1 MQYGYF
7 DDIHKEYVIT
17 RPDTPKSWSNYL
29 GSTEYGAIITNNA
42 GGYSFYKSAAQ
53 GRFTRLRFNSIPM
66 DQPGRYIYLHD
77 HENGDCWSASWQPV
91 GKPLDAYKS
100 ECRHGSAYTII
111 SSEYAGIRAETT
123 YFVPLGRDFECWR
136 VRLTNAGDR
145 PRRLSAFTYVEYAG
159 NWSSCDDLINLQY
172 TQHIVKMAVEG
183 NIIDHGTNVNIPHM
197 PDNFQEKDQGRHT
210 FLALVGSEVSG
221 YDTDRAAFLGIYR
234 TYANPVVVEQGQ
246 CTNSLA
252 AGDNGCGVLE
262 TRIRLKPCET
272 REFLVLMGVGR
283 ARAEGRHAADEFRN
297 LDKVD
302 EELTRLKTYWH
313 ARIGELHVD
322 TPDPEF
328 NSMLN
333 MWSPFNCLM
342 TYAWSRAASLTYA
355 GERDGL
361 GYRDTVQDML
371 GVLHAI
377 PEEAGQRLELMITGQ
392 VSTGGA
398 MPVVKQFAHRPG
410 SEHPPREQEY
420 RSDDCL
426 WLFNAIPTYVKETGD
441 LSFYNKVLPY
451 ADHGEDTV
459 LGHMKRAI
467 LFSLERSGA
476 HGLPCGLFADWNDC
490 IRLGDRGESVF
501 VAFQLRYA
509 LAVYLEVC
517 HLLAVNSGRGDDIPH
532 HEVTEDDPQVAAESH
547 CLSPNRLRA
556 EQAWAQQ
563 NLDLLDRQLRDHA
576 WDGEWYLR
584 AYRADGF
591 KFGSRESREGS
602 IFLNP
607 QSWAVLSGHADAE
620 RAARAMQSV
629 RHRLATEYGLM
640 ICDPPYVETDYHVM
654 RAVLFNPGMKENGS
668 IFTHTQGWAVIA
680 ETMLGHGDLAWQYFR
695 ATLPSAWNT
704 RAEIREIEPYVY
716 CQFTHSKYSPRFGAS
731 RVPWLSGSA
740 AWSFFTATQY
750 ILGLQPDYAGLRIHP
765 CIPSAWKGF
774 TVTRVFRGKKIHL
787 EVRNPAGVQKGVRTL
802 TLNGEAL
809 EGNFVPAE
817 KLAQENRVLV
827 EMG

>member
-7 DDIHKEYVIT
+7 DDINKEYIIT

-53 GRFTRLRFNSIPM
+53 GRFTRLRFNSLPM

-77 HENGDCWSASWQPV
+77 HENGDYWSASWQPV
-91 GKPLDAYKS
+91 GKPLDGYKS

-111 SSEYAGIRAETT
+111 SSEYTGIRAEAT

-136 VRLTNAGDR
+136 VRLTNAGDKR
-145 PRRLSAFTYVEYAG
+145 RRLSVFTYVEYVG
-159 NWSSCDDLINLQY
+159 NWSSYDDLINLQY
-172 TQHIVKMAVEG
+172 TQHIVRMAVEG
-183 NIIDHGTNVNIPHM
+183 NIIDHGTNVNLPYM

-221 YDTDRAAFLGIYR
+221 YDTDRTAFIGTYR

-262 TRIRLKPCET
+262 TRIRLEPGEA
-272 REFLVLMGVGR
+272 REFLVLMGVGT
-283 ARAEGRHAADEFRN
+283 ARDKGRQAADEFRN

-302 EELTRLKTYWH
+302 EELARLRTYWH
-313 ARIGELHVD
+313 ARIAGLHVD
-322 TPDPEF
+322 TPDPAF

-342 TYAWSRAASLTYA
+342 TYAWSRAASLIYA

-371 GVLHAI
+371 GVMHAI
-377 PEEAGQRLELMITGQ
+377 PEEAVQRLQLMITGQ

-410 SEHPPREQEY
+410 SEEPPREEEY

-426 WLFNAIPTYVKETGD
+426 WLFNAIPAYVKETGD
-441 LSFYNKVLPY
+441 LSFYYNKVLPY
-451 ADHGEDTV
+451 ADSGEDTV

-467 LFSLERSGA
+467 LFSLNRCGA
-476 HGLPCGLFADWNDC
+476 HGLPCGLLADWNDC
-490 IRLGDRGESVF
+490 IRLGDQGESVF

-509 LAVYLEVC
+509 LAVYLEVTR
-517 HLLAVNSGRGDDIPH
+517 LLAVK
-532 HEVTEDDPQVAAESH
+532 EDE
-547 CLSPNRLRA
+547 
-556 EQAWAQQ
+556 AWAQR
-563 NLDLLDRQLRDHA
+563 NLDRLDHQLREHA

-602 IFLNP
+602 IFLTP

-620 RAARAMQSV
+620 RSARAMQAV
-629 RHRLATEYGLM
+629 RGRLATEYGLM
-640 ICDPPYVETDYHVM
+640 ICDPPYVETDYNVM
-654 RAVLFNPGMKENGS
+654 RAALFNPGMKENGS

-704 RAEIREIEPYVY
+704 RAEVREIEPYVY

-750 ILGLQPDYAGLRIHP
+750 ILGLQPDYAGLRIDP
-765 CIPSAWKGF
+765 CIPAAWKGF
-774 TVTRVFRGKKIHL
+774 TVTRVFRGKKVQV
-787 EVRNPAGVQKGVRTL
+787 EVRNPAHVQKGVRAL
-802 TLNGEAL
+802 VINGELL
-809 EGNFVPAE
+809 EGNFIPVE
-817 KLAQENRVLV
+817 KLAEKNRVVV

>member
-1 MQYGYF
+1 MQFGYF
-7 DDIHKEYVIT
+7 DDLNKEYVIT
-17 RPDTPKSWSNYL
+17 RPDTPRSWSNYL

-53 GRFTRLRFNSIPM
+53 GRFTRLRFNSVPP

-77 HENGDCWSASWQPV
+77 HETRDYWSASWQPV
-91 GKPLDAYKS
+91 GKPLDRYKS
-100 ECRHGSAYTII
+100 KCRHGSAYTII

-123 YFVPLGRDFECWR
+123 YFVPLGRTFECWQ
-136 VRLTNAGDR
+136 VRLTNAGGK

-159 NWSSCDDLINLQY
+159 NWSAFDDLINLQY
-172 TQHIVKMAVEG
+172 AQHIVKMAVEG
-183 NIIDHGTNVNIPHM
+183 GIIDHGTNVNIPNM
-197 PDNFQEKDQGRHT
+197 PDNFEEKDQGRHT

-221 YDTDRAAFLGIYR
+221 YDTDRTAFLGAYGS
-234 TYANPVVVEQGQ
+234 YARPAVVERGQ

-262 TRIRLKPCET
+262 SRIRLEPGET
-272 REFLVLMGVGR
+272 REFLVLMGVGT
-283 ARAEGRHAADEFRN
+283 AREEGRRAVDEFGSPG
-297 LDKVD
+297 KVSR
-302 EELTRLKTYWH
+302 ELAGLKSYWQ
-313 ARIGELHVD
+313 ARIAALNVE
-322 TPDPEF
+322 TPDAEF

-342 TYAWSRAASLTYA
+342 TYAWSRAASLIYA

-371 GVLHAI
+371 GVMHTI
-377 PEEAGQRLELMITGQ
+377 PAEAGRRLELMITGQ

-398 MPVVKQFAHRPG
+398 MPVVKQFAHQPG
-410 SEHPPREQEY
+410 SERAPREEEY

-426 WLFNAIPTYVKETGD
+426 WLFNAIPAYVKETGD
-441 LSFYNKVLPY
+441 LSLYSKVLPY
-451 ADHGEDTV
+451 ADCGEDTV

-467 LFSLERSGA
+467 LFSLNRSGV
-476 HGLPCGLFADWNDC
+476 HGLPCGLSADWNDC

-509 LAVYLEVC
+509 LSVYLEVC
-517 HLLAVNSGRGDDIPH
+517 HLLASQ
-532 HEVTEDDPQVAAESH
+532 EEE
-547 CLSPNRLRA
+547 
-556 EQAWAQQ
+556 AWAQS
-563 NLDLLDRQLRDHA
+563 NLDKLDRNLRDQA

-591 KFGSRESREGS
+591 QFGSHLSREGQ

-607 QSWAVLSGHADAE
+607 QSWAVLSGHADAG
-620 RAARAMQSV
+620 RAASAMQAV
-629 RHRLATEYGLM
+629 RDRLATEYGLM
-640 ICDPPYVETDYHVM
+640 ICDPPYVETDYNVM
-654 RAVLFNPGMKENGS
+654 RAALFNPGMKENGS

-695 ATLPSAWNT
+695 ATLPGAWNT
-704 RAEIREIEPYVY
+704 RAEVREIEPYVY

-740 AWSFFTATQY
+740 AWSFFTATQH
-750 ILGLQPDYAGLRIHP
+750 ILGLRPEYGGLRIDP
-765 CIPSAWKGF
+765 CIPAAWKGF
-774 TVTRVFRGKKIHL
+774 TVTRVFRGKQVRV
-787 EVRNPAGVQKGVRTL
+787 EVQNLAGVQKGVCKL
-802 TLNGEAL
+802 VLNGEPL
-809 EGNFVPAE
+809 EGNFIPAG
-817 KLAQENRVLV
+817 KLGEQNLVVV

>member
-7 DDIHKEYVIT
+7 DDTNKEYVIT
-17 RPDTPKSWSNYL
+17 RPDTPRSWSNYL

-53 GRFTRLRFNSIPM
+53 GRFTRLRFNSVPL
-66 DQPGRYIYLHD
+66 DQPGRYIYLYDHD
-77 HENGDCWSASWQPV
+77 TRDYWSASWQPV
-91 GKPLDAYKS
+91 GKPLDEYKS
-100 ECRHGSAYTII
+100 ECRHGSAYTVI
-111 SSEYAGIRAETT
+111 SSEFAGVRAETT
-123 YFVPLGRDFECWR
+123 YFVPLGRTFECWR
-136 VRLTNAGDR
+136 VRLTNLSGKL
-145 PRRLSAFTYVEYAG
+145 RRLSAFTYVEYAG
-159 NWSSCDDLINLQY
+159 NWSAYDDLINLQY

-183 NIIDHGTNVNIPHM
+183 GIIDHGTNVNIPNT
-197 PDNFQEKDQGRHT
+197 PDNFEEKDQGRHT
-210 FLALVGSEVSG
+210 FLALVGSQVSG
-221 YDTDRAAFLGIYR
+221 YDTDRTVFLG
-234 TYANPVVVEQGQ
+234 TYGSYARPAVVERGQ

-262 TRIRLKPCET
+262 SRILLEPGET
-272 REFLVLMGVGR
+272 REFLVLMGVGT
-283 ARAEGRHAADEFRN
+283 AREEGRRAADEFGN
-297 LDKVD
+297 PEKVSQ
-302 EELTRLKTYWH
+302 ELAGLKNYWH
-313 ARIGELHVD
+313 ARITGLDVN
-322 TPDPEF
+322 TPDTEF

-342 TYAWSRAASLTYA
+342 TYAWSRAASLIYA

-371 GVLHAI
+371 GVMHTI
-377 PEEAGQRLELMITGQ
+377 PAEAVRRLELMITGQ

-410 SEHPPREQEY
+410 SEHAPREEEY

-426 WLFNAIPTYVKETGD
+426 WLFNAIPAYVKETGD
-441 LSFYNKVLPY
+441 LFFYSKVFPY
-451 ADHGEDTV
+451 ADEGEDTV

-467 LFSLERSGA
+467 LFSLNRSGA
-476 HGLPCGLFADWNDC
+476 HGLPCGLSADWNDC
-490 IRLGDRGESVF
+490 IRLGGQGETVF

-509 LAVYLEVC
+509 LSVYLEVS
-517 HLLAVNSGRGDDIPH
+517 HLLAAK
-532 HEVTEDDPQVAAESH
+532 EEE
-547 CLSPNRLRA
+547 
-556 EQAWAQQ
+556 AWAQD
-563 NLDLLDRQLRDHA
+563 NLDKLDRNLRDHA

-591 KFGSRESREGS
+591 QFGSRSSREGQ

-607 QSWAVLSGHADAE
+607 QSWAVLSGHADPG
-620 RAARAMQSV
+620 RAAAAMQAV
-629 RHRLATEYGLM
+629 RDRLATEYGLM
-640 ICDPPYVETDYHVM
+640 ICDPPYVETDYNVM
-654 RAVLFNPGMKENGS
+654 RAALFNPGMKENGS

-704 RAEIREIEPYVY
+704 RAEVREIEPYVY

-740 AWSFFTATQY
+740 AWSFFTATQH
-750 ILGLQPDYAGLRIHP
+750 ILGLRPEYGGLRIDP
-765 CIPSAWKGF
+765 CIPSSWKGF
-774 TVTRVFRGKKIHL
+774 TVNRVFRRKNVSV
-787 EVRNPAGVQKGVRTL
+787 EVQNPAGVQKGVRKL
-802 TLNGEAL
+802 VLNGEML
-809 EGNFVPAE
+809 EGNFIPAG
-817 KLAQENRVLV
+817 KLADQNRVLV

>member
-1 MQYGYF
+1 MQFGYF
-7 DDIHKEYVIT
+7 DDTNKEYVIT
-17 RPDTPKSWSNYL
+17 RPDTPRSWSNYL

-53 GRFTRLRFNSIPM
+53 GRFTRLRFNSVPL

-77 HENGDCWSASWQPV
+77 HDCGDYWSASWQPV
-91 GKPLDAYKS
+91 GKPLDQFKS

-136 VRLTNAGDR
+136 VRLTNLSGR

-159 NWSSCDDLINLQY
+159 NWSAYDDLINLQY
-172 TQHIVKMAVEG
+172 AQHIVKMAVEG
-183 NIIDHGTNVNIPHM
+183 GIIDHGTNVHIPHM
-197 PDNFQEKDQGRHT
+197 PDNFEEKDQGRHT
-210 FLALVGSEVSG
+210 FLALVGSEVAG
-221 YDTDRAAFLGIYR
+221 YDTDRTAFLG
-234 TYANPVVVEQGQ
+234 TYGSYARPSVIERGQ

-262 TRIRLKPCET
+262 TRISIEPDET

-283 ARAEGRHAADEFRN
+283 AREEGRRAADEFASPE
-297 LDKVD
+297 KVSQ
-302 EELTRLKTYWH
+302 ELARLKDYWH
-313 ARIGELHVD
+313 ARIAGLNVD
-322 TPDPEF
+322 TPDAEF

-333 MWSPFNCLM
+333 MWSPFNCAM
-342 TYAWSRAASLTYA
+342 TYAWSRAASLIYA

-371 GVLHAI
+371 GVMHAI
-377 PEEAGQRLELMITGQ
+377 PEEAVQRLELMITGQ

-410 SEHPPREQEY
+410 SERVPREEEY

-426 WLFNAIPTYVKETGD
+426 WLFNAIPAYVKETGD
-441 LSFYNKVLPY
+441 LSFYSKVLPY
-451 ADHGEDTV
+451 ADEGEDTV

-467 LFSLERSGA
+467 LFSLNRSGA

-509 LAVYLEVC
+509 LSVYLEVS
-517 HLLAVNSGRGDDIPH
+517 HLLSAN
-532 HEVTEDDPQVAAESH
+532 EEA
-547 CLSPNRLRA
+547 
-556 EQAWAQQ
+556 AWAQS
-563 NLDLLDRQLRDHA
+563 NLERVDQLLRDHA

-591 KFGSRESREGS
+591 QFGSHASREGQ

-607 QSWAVLSGHADAE
+607 QSWAVLSGHADAG
-620 RAARAMQSV
+620 RAGLAMQAV
-629 RHRLATEYGLM
+629 RDRLATEYGLM
-640 ICDPPYVETDYHVM
+640 ICDPPYVETDYNVM
-654 RAVLFNPGMKENGS
+654 RAALFNPGMKENGS

-704 RAEIREIEPYVY
+704 RADIREIEPYVY
-716 CQFTHSKYSPRFGAS
+716 CQFTHSKYSPRLGAS

-740 AWSFFTATQY
+740 AWSFFTATQH
-750 ILGLQPDYAGLRIHP
+750 ILGLRPEYGGLRIDP
-765 CIPSAWKGF
+765 CIPAAWKGF
-774 TVTRVFRGKKIHL
+774 TATRVFRGKNVRV
-787 EVRNPAGVQKGVRTL
+787 EVQNPAGVQKGVRKL
-802 TLNGEAL
+802 VLNGEPL
-809 EGNFVPAE
+809 EGNFIPAGS
-817 KLAQENRVLV
+817 LADENRVVV
-827 EMG
+827 EVG